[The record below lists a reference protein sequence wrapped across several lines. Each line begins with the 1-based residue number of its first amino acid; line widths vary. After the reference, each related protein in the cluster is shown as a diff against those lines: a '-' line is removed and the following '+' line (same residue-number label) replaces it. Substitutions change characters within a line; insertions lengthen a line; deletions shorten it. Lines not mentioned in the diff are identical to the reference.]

1 MIKKYIINKSMNSIK
16 KMFPEYDEI
25 KLEEIKY
32 GLEALY
38 LSVTKL
44 VVILI
49 ICLIIGI
56 FKEAVLLLIFF
67 NILRTTGFGL
77 HASKSWICWVS
88 SSLVFIGIPF
98 LIKYINIPVIILYI
112 TAIISFISLAIFA
125 PADTINRPL
134 INKKKRKIY
143 KIITII
149 ISLVYLIIILIEKNN
164 YWTNIL
170 SFSLLIESC
179 LTNPLTYKIFHLPY
193 NNYKNYKGI

>member
-56 FKEAVLLLIFF
+56 FKEAALLLIFF

-112 TAIISFISLAIFA
+112 TAIISFINLAIFA

-143 KIITII
+143 KIITIV
-149 ISLVYLIIILIEKNN
+149 ISLAYLIIILIEKNN